1 MSSFHKLWVIL
12 GLFNVGIYWSFQDY
26 SFQTKGRGEKGYFPP
41 IFLPKKKKKFKWKR
55 CTFSIFSLLH
65 HNSLCPY
72 FQPQIHYYCNAVIIS
87 SMERNFKSDNFI
99 LITELFLYFLF
110 LSGFSFTSI
119 NDSQDC
125 RGRGR

>member
-1 MSSFHKLWVIL
+1 MGHSRIIQCRYLLVIL
-12 GLFNVGIYWSFQDY
+12 GLFISNQGKRG
-26 SFQTKGRGEKGYFPP
+26 KGLFSSH
-41 IFLPKKKKKFKWKR
+41 FFAKKKKKFKWKR

-65 HNSLCPY
+65 HNSLSPY